1 MTGEQRRQ
9 WILQQLQTAQKP
21 ISATALAKQ
30 SGVSRQIVVG
40 DIALMRA
47 AGEHIEATPRGY
59 RIAQQS
65 TGIKLMV
72 ACCHTGLEQLKQELY
87 LVVDNGGLV
96 QDVIVENP
104 LYGQITAQLHI
115 SSRYEADLFLQKAS
129 EQSQSL
135 LSNLTSGV
143 HLHTIL
149 CKDQQTAQRIQ
160 QALEEQHLL
169 YQQNLLE

>member
-72 ACCHTGLEQLKQELY
+72 ACCHTGLEQLKQEQAEIEKATSKIRETLK
-87 LVVDNGGLV
+87 
-96 QDVIVENP
+96 
-104 LYGQITAQLHI
+104 TLHVPSTSF
-115 SSRYEADLFLQKAS
+115 SS
-129 EQSQSL
+129 
-135 LSNLTSGV
+135 TSS
-143 HLHTIL
+143 
-149 CKDQQTAQRIQ
+149 KSRSQTAGSRSMTH
-160 QALEEQHLL
+160 AR
-169 YQQNLLE
+169 YF